1 METPSMA
8 VTTTTRSSNGTRA
21 LRETP
26 AVDPPRRRRAR
37 IPEVAIGLLLM
48 VGFSLVAV
56 LWHMNTTRREPALAL
71 AVDVQRGEEIGAGDL
86 RVVYLASD
94 DPIAHLPES
103 AERDLVGRTAVANL
117 EQGTLLTRSQ
127 LVARPVLEPDEG
139 VVGLALDPGQFP
151 AIGLVP
157 GDHVNVVSATPLA
170 EGAAPGGADGALAPN
185 TSVYAIEEL
194 ETEGRQFISLR
205 MPEADANRVAS
216 AAELGPVR
224 LVLVGQ

>member
-1 METPSMA
+1 MA
-8 VTTTTRSSNGTRA
+8 VTTATRSVNGTRA
-21 LRETP
+21 LREAP
-26 AVDPPRRRRAR
+26 AVDPPGRRGTR
-37 IPEVAIGLLLM
+37 IPEVAVGVLLM
-48 VGFSLVAV
+48 VGFSLAAV

-94 DPIAHLPES
+94 DPIAHLPQS
-103 AERDLVGRTAVANL
+103 AERDLVGQTAAADL
-117 EQGTLLTRSQ
+117 ERGTLLTRSQ
-127 LVARPVLEPDEG
+127 LVARAVLEPDEG

-157 GDHVNVVSATPLA
+157 GDRVNVVSATPAEDPPGSGGDDQVLA
-170 EGAAPGGADGALAPN
+170 AD
-185 TSVYAIEEL
+185 TSVYAIEAL